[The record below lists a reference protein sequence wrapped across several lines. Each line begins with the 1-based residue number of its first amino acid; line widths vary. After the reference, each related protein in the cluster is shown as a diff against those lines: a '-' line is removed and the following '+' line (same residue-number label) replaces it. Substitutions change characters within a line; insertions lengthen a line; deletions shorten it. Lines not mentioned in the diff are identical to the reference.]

1 MRKMTGL
8 IVVIGGML
16 VGVPVLAHVGA
27 GARTAPASVRP
38 VVAPYHQESSIRAVH
53 TAHGY
58 HVIARSR

>member
-1 MRKMTGL
+1 MRRMTGL
-8 IVVIGGML
+8 IVIIGGML

-27 GARTAPASVRP
+27 GARTAPASARP

-58 HVIARSR
+58 RVIARSH